1 MQAATFVDLFP
12 PGGCMSSSD
21 WQALYSAALV
31 ESDPQKLSGRIEV
44 ARRAIHE
51 RLKEV
56 DHGSREHEQL
66 DRALHALFTLP
77 TRRRTA

>member
-1 MQAATFVDLFP
+1 
-12 PGGCMSSSD
+12 MSSSD
-21 WQALYSAALV
+21 WQTLYSAALS
-31 ESDPQKLSGRIEV
+31 ESDLRKLSSRIET

-56 DHGSREHEQL
+56 DDGSREREQL

>member
-1 MQAATFVDLFP
+1 
-12 PGGCMSSSD
+12 MSSSD
-21 WQALYSAALV
+21 WQALYSAALA
-31 ESDPQKLSGRIEV
+31 ESDPQKLNSRIEA

-51 RLKEV
+51 RLKEI
-56 DHGSREHEQL
+56 DDGSREHQQL

>member
-1 MQAATFVDLFP
+1 
-12 PGGCMSSSD
+12 MSSSD
-21 WQALYSAALV
+21 WQALYSAALG
-31 ESDPQKLSGRIEV
+31 ESDASKLSGRIEV
-44 ARRAIHE
+44 AKRAIHE

-56 DHGSREHEQL
+56 ESGSREHEQL